1 MSLLNYAEYEQ
12 FIYYILKY
20 KRSLLTG
27 GLTNQAQVD
36 ALHEKFLKMA
46 QEGKLYAYTYNKSS
60 SVQDI
65 HEDQVPMA
73 VTATEDGL
81 LEFTVKEPCT
91 LIFTDQDLL
100 AGRSSEV
107 NTNPYEM
114 RIRKDGRNIGDGYTV
129 DIGDK
134 QLLELIMLEG
144 NIADHEYVWEV
155 IGPAA
160 DSIKFTE
167 VEGSNNLVYELE
179 AVKESA
185 AGESFQ
191 IKVSLK
197 SDPNIFVRT
206 GTIRVV
212 DLIYGKEFLDN
223 GEFDTSAPGFPEDY
237 TFRLSSGKYR
247 VSNEFFNAIAASGKK
262 VTVIDPNNVMYVF
275 DGSTMPS
282 FDEKDW
288 AITTSIRSLYKY
300 SDSYQNVMS
309 LIAYQEGIMEFKNYE
324 DYIIIDFVVDLESFP
339 DRVPPEIRDTLL
351 LHTVEVGNYLI
362 NLAR

>member
-73 VTATEDGL
+73 VTATKDGL

-185 AGESFQ
+185 A
-191 IKVSLK
+191 
-197 SDPNIFVRT
+197 
-206 GTIRVV
+206 
-212 DLIYGKEFLDN
+212 
-223 GEFDTSAPGFPEDY
+223 
-237 TFRLSSGKYR
+237 
-247 VSNEFFNAIAASGKK
+247 
-262 VTVIDPNNVMYVF
+262 
-275 DGSTMPS
+275 
-282 FDEKDW
+282 
-288 AITTSIRSLYKY
+288 
-300 SDSYQNVMS
+300 
-309 LIAYQEGIMEFKNYE
+309 
-324 DYIIIDFVVDLESFP
+324 
-339 DRVPPEIRDTLL
+339 
-351 LHTVEVGNYLI
+351 
-362 NLAR
+362 